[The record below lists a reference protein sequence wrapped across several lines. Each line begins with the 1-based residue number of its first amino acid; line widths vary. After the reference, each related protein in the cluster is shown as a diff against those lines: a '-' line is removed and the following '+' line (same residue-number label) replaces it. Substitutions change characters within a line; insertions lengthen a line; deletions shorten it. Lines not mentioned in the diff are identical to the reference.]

1 MLTIFLLIFVFLTGC
16 GRDSFEP
23 NNSLKNAKSVST
35 GTPFYITMYPQNDI
49 DFFKMKI
56 PGPGYVEFIA
66 GIEKPADMKLEV
78 KTYDEDGNVVNS
90 GAGVPLKFPVK
101 TGGLSFSINV
111 AGNNKASK
119 TSFPVNLNFREVKL
133 DAYEDNNEPSAA
145 KTIEL
150 NKPLS
155 INIFP
160 PGDRD
165 FFKLSIPKSG
175 NLILEYDINKPVYLK
190 LIANIYNENG
200 SIIIPDKDLPSKIA
214 LKDGIYVIGIRN
226 INDKDAAED
235 FFDLNFNFT
244 AVKLD
249 KFEPNDS
256 LKTAKKISINSSV
269 LLNIF
274 PTGDEDYFKITIPS
288 SGTLR
293 IEPGKNLPSEL
304 SPTAKVL
311 DNNGGTMLEF
321 TKLPLEY
328 EFKNRGEYFVVIGDE
343 YNDDADEKM
352 FKLYFKFNRM
362 SK

>member
-1 MLTIFLLIFVFLTGC
+1 MLTIFLIIFVLLIGC

-23 NNSLKNAKSVST
+23 NNFLKNAKSVSV

-49 DFFKMKI
+49 DFFKTEI
-56 PGPGYVEFIA
+56 SGPGYVEFIA

-90 GAGVPLKFPVK
+90 GAGFPLKFPVK

-111 AGNNKASK
+111 EGNNKASK
-119 TSFPVNLNFREVKL
+119 TSFPVNLNFKEVKL
-133 DAYEDNNEPSAA
+133 DAYEDNNEPSAT

-150 NKPLS
+150 NKPVS

-175 NLILEYDINKPVYLK
+175 NLILEYDINKPVNLE

-200 SIIIPDKDLPSKIA
+200 SIIVPDNELPSKIA

-235 FFDLNFNFT
+235 SFNLNFNFT
-244 AVKLD
+244 AVKPD

-256 LKTAKKISINSSV
+256 LKTAKKININSSI
-269 LLNIF
+269 LLSIF

-293 IEPGKNLPSEL
+293 IEPDKNLPLEL

-311 DNNGGTMLEF
+311 DNNGETMLEF

-328 EFKNRGEYFVVIGDE
+328 EVKDKGEYFVVIGDE

-352 FKLYFKFNRM
+352 FKLYFKFNRT